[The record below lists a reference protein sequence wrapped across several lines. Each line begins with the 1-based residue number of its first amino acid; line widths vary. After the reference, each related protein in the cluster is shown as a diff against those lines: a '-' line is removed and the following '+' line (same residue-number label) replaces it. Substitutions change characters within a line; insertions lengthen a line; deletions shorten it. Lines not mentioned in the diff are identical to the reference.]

1 MIYMSESDFLMLILL
16 LFFSSWVI
24 GVDVTVVVIIHSGSA
39 GGVWHCA
46 KQQQQRWQTHTEW
59 RQETFEFRSNPET
72 DTMRIKKNDYGYK
85 VWNVSESERERKKK
99 QKFCFNKKWQY
110 NIFKLRKITF
120 LLFPHAVKKC
130 LHKIT
135 AKWMNVCLYTIL
147 CMVRLWFTSHQDMM
161 MWRRRKKKRKR
172 KKTNSFVRN
181 RLHSL

>member
-1 MIYMSESDFLMLILL
+1 MKLNSVFFFVEIIVIMIYMSESDFLMLILL

-85 VWNVSESERERKKK
+85 VWNVSESERERKKNRNFVSIK
-99 QKFCFNKKWQY
+99 NG
-110 NIFKLRKITF
+110 NTTF
-120 LLFPHAVKKC
+120 L
-130 LHKIT
+130 
-135 AKWMNVCLYTIL
+135 N
-147 CMVRLWFTSHQDMM
+147 
-161 MWRRRKKKRKR
+161 
-172 KKTNSFVRN
+172 
-181 RLHSL
+181 